1 MANITKELE
10 QAYERIRQDTNYNT
24 IKDLYENI
32 LRHSIPIE
40 QSTKE
45 EVWRQQTVVR
55 SYKIE
60 LKGSSPYDTFFTL
73 RG

>member
-24 IKDLYENI
+24 IKDLYDNI
-32 LRHSIPIE
+32 LTHSLSVE
-40 QSTKE
+40 QSMKE
-45 EVWRQQTVVR
+45 ETWRQQTVVR
-55 SYKIE
+55 NYKIE
-60 LKGSSPYDTFFTL
+60 LKGKSPYDTFFTL